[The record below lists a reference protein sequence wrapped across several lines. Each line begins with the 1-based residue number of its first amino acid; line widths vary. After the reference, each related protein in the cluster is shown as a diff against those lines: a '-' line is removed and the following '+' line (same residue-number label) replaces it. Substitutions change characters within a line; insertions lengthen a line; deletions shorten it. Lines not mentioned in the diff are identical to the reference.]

1 VWSLIGGKGGGERG
15 KGKGR
20 EGLSECGK
28 ASCTRSSRALSIRH
42 AERLEFASR
51 ARVLPIDN
59 SLARNLKFSPNFP
72 RNQPQNSYQLLA
84 PERRGEAQTL
94 RPEGVALI
102 IDSFI
107 SWHSLRQATTPR
119 EISGEL

>member
-1 VWSLIGGKGGGERG
+1 VGRGCGERG

-59 SLARNLKFSPNFP
+59 SLARNLKFSHNFP
-72 RNQPQNSYQLLA
+72 
-84 PERRGEAQTL
+84 PESA
-94 RPEGVALI
+94 AK
-102 IDSFI
+102 FI
-107 SWHSLRQATTPR
+107 SATSSRKARGGTNFAPR
-119 EISGEL
+119 RRSTHNRLFYFLAFTKAGIYT